1 MRTGCAMVSA
11 LVLAGLAFTQDAGAQ
26 GAPSAGRVRVV
37 ELTTGRAVI
46 VGQLVRR
53 SSDSILIIADT
64 VVVWN
69 GTDKV
74 IIQGSEQM
82 FILGEQHRLEHSAG
96 IRGRTLNGMGIGL
109 LVGTAGGA
117 LLGAAT
123 YRAPDCGPEAIIC
136 LDFGRGFS
144 ATVAAIMG
152 GGTGILLGATF
163 GASAKYELWRPLAER
178 GARVA
183 IAPTAKGGVQ
193 LRGAMAF

>member
-11 LVLAGLAFTQDAGAQ
+11 LVLAGLAFTLDAGAQ

-53 SSDSILIIADT
+53 SSDSLLIVADT

-69 GTDKV
+69 GTEKV

-96 IRGRTLNGMGIGL
+96 IRGRTLEGMGIGL

-123 YRAPDCGPEAIIC
+123 YSERDF
-136 LDFGRGFS
+136 FGRGFS

-163 GASAKYELWRPLAER
+163 GANAKHELWRPLAEQ